1 MKERNR
7 GKTILII
14 DNDMETRQRLSAE
27 LAKEGYNVETAQQL
41 GEVLEKTLISRTSLI
56 IVNLQTPG
64 IPGCETIS
72 MIKKFNN
79 SIPIITI
86 TNDNSIEMEKRVRE
100 EGVFFYFVKSFTIED
115 MKTVIK
121 SALSARGGAA
131 LAEAQK
137 NRRINEVL

>member
-7 GKTILII
+7 GETILIV
-14 DNDMETRQRLSAE
+14 DNDMEMRQCLSAE

-41 GEVLEKTLISRTSLI
+41 GEVLEKALISRTSLI
-56 IVNLQTPG
+56 VVNLQTPD

-86 TNDNSIEMEKRVRE
+86 TNDDSIEMERKIRE

-115 MKTVIK
+115 MKTVIH
-121 SALSARGGAA
+121 SAIGIG
-131 LAEAQK
+131 K
-137 NRRINEVL
+137 